1 MSSAAASNQGY
12 VDDGYNSVS
21 SPHQGNGDS
30 GMNYY
35 RHVGRPGD
43 SSHSNRSYLD
53 TDSGNF
59 YIERPTVQTMK
70 DNSNGDVRYVQA
82 YNVWLMDMYL
92 DSKVNM
98 DGNVSSSP

>member
-12 VDDGYNSVS
+12 VDDGDNSVS
-21 SPHQGNGDS
+21 SSHQRYGDS

-35 RHVGRPGD
+35 RYVGGRPGN

-59 YIERPTVQTMK
+59 YIERPTVQTTE

-82 YNVWLMDMYL
+82 YNIWLMVY
-92 DSKVNM
+92 VWCI
-98 DGNVSSSP
+98 